1 MRLKRYIIL
10 ACIVVVGFLT
20 ACSPQRRLYNLLK
33 RHPEL
38 RTNDSLIIR
47 ELPVYIP
54 AASNAIPFPKIEND
68 PCNCDS
74 LLREALKNGLSVQA
88 GNAQANIIPTDSGLA
103 LQANQLPDTVYLPDT
118 IRVPEYII
126 KEAPRDETKGE
137 IFFRFSGYI
146 VWGLLAMAII
156 VGIIF
161 LFLKR

>member
-1 MRLKRYIIL
+1 MRLKRCIIL

-38 RTNDSLIIR
+38 RTRDSLIIR
-47 ELPVYIP
+47 DIPVYIP
-54 AASNAIPFPKIEND
+54 ASTNAIPFPKIEND

-74 LLREALKNGLSVQA
+74 LLREALKDGLSVQA
-88 GNAQANIIPTDSGLA
+88 GNAQANIIATDSGLA
-103 LQANQLPDTVYLPDT
+103 LQAKQVPDTIYLPDT

-126 KEAPRDETKGE
+126 KEAPREETKGE

-146 VWGLLAMAII
+146 VWGLIAMAII

>member
-1 MRLKRYIIL
+1 MKRFRYILL

-20 ACSPQRRLYNLLK
+20 ACSPQRQLYKLLQ

-38 RTNDSLIIR
+38 RAPDSLIIR
-47 ELPVYIP
+47 ELPIYIP
-54 AASNAIPFPKIEND
+54 AASNTLPFPKIKND

-74 LLREALKNGLSVQA
+74 LLREALKDGLSARA
-88 GNAQANIIPTDSGLA
+88 GNAQANVIPTDSGLV

-126 KEAPRDETKGE
+126 KEAPRDESKGE
-137 IFFRFSGYI
+137 IFFRYSGYI
-146 VWGLLAMAII
+146 VWGLIALAII
-156 VGIIF
+156 IGVIL